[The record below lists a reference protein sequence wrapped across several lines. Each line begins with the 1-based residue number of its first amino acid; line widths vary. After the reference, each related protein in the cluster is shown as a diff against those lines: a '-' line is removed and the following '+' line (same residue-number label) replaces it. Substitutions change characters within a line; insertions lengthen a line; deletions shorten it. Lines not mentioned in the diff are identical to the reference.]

1 MKNISKIAAALT
13 AWLFILCMQ
22 HTHAQSP
29 KEKIKLL
36 IIDGQNN
43 HGNWPQ
49 TTQMM
54 KGYLEE
60 TGLFA
65 VDIATT
71 PPAGEDMQ
79 DFKPVFSNYK
89 VVLLNYNGDA
99 WPQTTNAA
107 FESFVK
113 NGGGV
118 VSVHAADN
126 AFPEWSE
133 FNKMIGLGGW
143 GNRSEKDGPYIYYD
157 EAGKRI
163 KDNSP
168 GVGGSH
174 GKFHAFQIVTRNKKH
189 PITKSLPEV
198 WMHNKD
204 ELYDRLRGPAENM
217 EVLATAY
224 SAKDQNGTGRNE
236 PIMMVIRYGKG
247 KIFHTTLGHANES
260 QQCVGFITYLQ
271 RGAEW
276 AATGRVTQK
285 VPADF
290 PGADKVS
297 IRSIAEGK

>member
-1 MKNISKIAAALT
+1 MSNISKIVAAL
-13 AWLFILCMQ
+13 AVCLCILGIQ
-22 HTHAQSP
+22 YAHAQTP
-29 KEKIKLL
+29 KEKINLL

-43 HGNWPQ
+43 HDNWPQ
-49 TTQMM
+49 TTRLM

-60 TGLFA
+60 TGLFT
-65 VDIATT
+65 VDVATT
-71 PPAGEDMQ
+71 APEGGDMSS
-79 DFKPVFSNYK
+79 FKPDFSRYR

-99 WPQTTNAA
+99 WPQETNNA
-107 FESFVK
+107 FEKFVRV
-113 NGGGV
+113 GGGV

-126 AFPEWSE
+126 AFPEWLD

-143 GNRSEKDGPYIYYD
+143 GNRNERNGPYVYYND
-157 EAGKRI
+157 AGRLVR
-163 KDNSP
+163 DSSA

-174 GKFHAFQIVTRNKKH
+174 GKFHAFKIVTRDKHH
-189 PITKSLPEV
+189 PITKGMPEV

-217 EVLATAY
+217 EILATAY

-236 PIMMVIRYGKG
+236 PMMMTITYGKG
-247 KIFHTTLGHANES
+247 RIFHTTLGHANES

-276 AATGRVTQK
+276 VATGKVTQK

-290 PGADKVS
+290 PAVDKVS
-297 IRSIAEGK
+297 VRD

>member
-1 MKNISKIAAALT
+1 MKKFGKKIIVLT
-13 AWLFILCMQ
+13 ASLFMLCMQ
-22 HTHAQSP
+22 NAHAQPP

-54 KGYLEE
+54 KGYLEQ
-60 TGLFA
+60 TGLFV

-71 PPAGEDMQ
+71 PAEGKNMG
-79 DFKPVFSNYK
+79 DFKPDFSNYK

-99 WPQTTNAA
+99 WPQNTNTA

-126 AFPEWSE
+126 AFPEWPE

-157 EAGKRI
+157 EAGKLV
-163 KDNSP
+163 KDDSP
-168 GVGGSH
+168 GAGGSH
-174 GKFHAFQIVTRNKKH
+174 GKFHAFKIVTRNKKH
-189 PITKSLPEV
+189 PITKGLPEV

-224 SAKDQNGTGRNE
+224 SAKDQSGTGRNE

-276 AATGRVTQK
+276 VATGKVTQK
-285 VPADF
+285 VPGDF

-297 IRSIAEGK
+297 MRR

>member
-1 MKNISKIAAALT
+1 
-13 AWLFILCMQ
+13 
-22 HTHAQSP
+22 
-29 KEKIKLL
+29 
-36 IIDGQNN
+36 
-43 HGNWPQ
+43 WPQ
-49 TTQMM
+49 TTRLM

-71 PPAGEDMQ
+71 PPEGKNMDG
-79 DFKPVFSNYK
+79 FKPVFSNYK

-99 WPQTTNAA
+99 WPQETNAA
-107 FESFVK
+107 FETFVK

-126 AFPEWSE
+126 AFPEWPE

-143 GNRSEKDGPYIYYD
+143 GNRNEKNGPYVYYND
-157 EAGKRI
+157 AGKLV
-163 KDNSP
+163 KDSSA

-174 GKFHAFQIVTRNKKH
+174 GKFHAFKIVTRDKHH
-189 PITKSLPEV
+189 PITSGMPEV
-198 WMHNKD
+198 WMHNED

-217 EVLATAY
+217 EILATAY

-236 PIMMVIRYGKG
+236 PMMMTITYGKG
-247 KIFHTTLGHANES
+247 RIFHTTLGHANES

-276 AATGRVTQK
+276 VATGKVTQK

-297 IRSIAEGK
+297 VRD

>member
-1 MKNISKIAAALT
+1 MKNNIAKIAAAL
-13 AWLFILCMQ
+13 AVCLCMLYMQ
-22 HTHAQSP
+22 STHAQSSR
-29 KEKIKLL
+29 EKIKLL

-43 HGNWPQ
+43 HNNWPQ

-60 TGLFA
+60 TGLFT

-71 PPAGEDMQ
+71 APEGGDMGT
-79 DFKPVFSNYK
+79 FKPDFSHYK

-126 AFPEWSE
+126 AFPEWPE
-133 FNKMIGLGGW
+133 FNKMIGLGEW
-143 GNRSEKDGPYIYYD
+143 GNQSEKDGPYIYYD
-157 EAGKRI
+157 EAGKLV
-163 KDNSP
+163 KDDSP

-174 GKFHAFQIVTRNKKH
+174 GKFHAFKIITRNKQH
-189 PITKSLPEV
+189 PITKGLPEV

-236 PIMMVIRYGKG
+236 PMMMVIKYGRG

-260 QQCVGFITYLQ
+260 QQCIGFITYLQ

-276 AATGRVTQK
+276 VATGRVTQK
-285 VPADF
+285 VPVGF
-290 PGADKVS
+290 PGPDKVS
-297 IRSIAEGK
+297 VRD

>member
-1 MKNISKIAAALT
+1 MNKFGEKIIFLIACLC
-13 AWLFILCMQ
+13 ILCMQ
-22 HTHAQSP
+22 YSHAQSP

-43 HGNWPQ
+43 HGNWAQ

-71 PPAGEDMQ
+71 PPEGGDME

-99 WPQTTNAA
+99 WPQTINAA

-126 AFPEWSE
+126 AFPEWPE

-157 EAGKRI
+157 EAGKLV
-163 KDNSP
+163 KDDSP

-174 GKFHAFQIVTRNKKH
+174 GKFHAFKIITRNKKH
-189 PITKSLPEV
+189 PITKGLPEV

-224 SAKDQNGTGRNE
+224 SAKDQSGTGRNE
-236 PIMMVIRYGKG
+236 PIMMAITYGRG

-260 QQCVGFITYLQ
+260 QQCIGFITYLQ

-276 AATGRVTQK
+276 VATGKVTQK
-285 VPADF
+285 VPAAF
-290 PGADKVS
+290 PGPDKIS
-297 IRSIAEGK
+297 IRP

>member
-1 MKNISKIAAALT
+1 MKNIAKIVVAL
-13 AWLFILCMQ
+13 AVCLCMLYMPG
-22 HTHAQSP
+22 THGQSSNG
-29 KEKIKLL
+29 KIKLL

-49 TTQMM
+49 TTQLM

-60 TGLFA
+60 TGLFV

-71 PPAGEDMQ
+71 APEGGNMEN
-79 DFKPVFSNYK
+79 FKPAFNQYK
-89 VVLLNYNGDA
+89 VVLLNYNGDV

-107 FESFVK
+107 FESFVRE
-113 NGGGV
+113 GGGV

-126 AFPEWSE
+126 AFPEWPE

-143 GNRSEKDGPYIYYD
+143 GNRSEKNGPYVYYD
-157 EAGKRI
+157 DAGKLV

-174 GKFHAFQIVTRNKKH
+174 GKFHAFKVVTRNKKH
-189 PITKSLPEV
+189 PITKGLPEV
-198 WMHNKD
+198 WMHNED

-224 SAKDQNGTGRNE
+224 SAKDKNGTGRNE
-236 PIMMVIRYGKG
+236 PMMMTISYGKG

-260 QQCVGFITYLQ
+260 QQCIGFITYLQ

-276 AATGRVTQK
+276 VATGKVTQK
-285 VPADF
+285 VPGNF
-290 PGADKVS
+290 PGPDKVS
-297 IRSIAEGK
+297 VRD

>member
-1 MKNISKIAAALT
+1 MKNIAKIVAAL
-13 AWLFILCMQ
+13 AVCLFILCVQ
-22 HTHAQSP
+22 YSHAQSQ

-43 HGNWPQ
+43 HGNWAQ

-60 TGLFA
+60 TDLFV

-71 PPAGEDMQ
+71 PPAGGNMEG
-79 DFKPVFSNYK
+79 FTPAFSRYK

-99 WPQTTNAA
+99 WPQQTNAA
-107 FESFVK
+107 FETFVK
-113 NGGGV
+113 DGGGV

-126 AFPEWSE
+126 AFPEWPE

-143 GNRSEKDGPYIYYD
+143 GNRTEKDGPYVYYD
-157 EAGKRI
+157 QTGKLV

-168 GVGGSH
+168 GTGGSH
-174 GKFHAFQIVTRNKKH
+174 GKFHAFKVVTRNKKH
-189 PITKSLPEV
+189 PITKGLPEV

-224 SAKDQNGTGRNE
+224 SAKDQGGTGRDE
-236 PIMMVIRYGKG
+236 PMMMVIRYGKG

-260 QQCVGFITYLQ
+260 QQCIGFITFLQ

-276 AATGRVTQK
+276 VATGKVTQK
-285 VPADF
+285 VPAAF
-290 PGADKVS
+290 PGPDKVS
-297 IRSIAEGK
+297 VRD

>member
-1 MKNISKIAAALT
+1 MKNIAKIVAVLT
-13 AWLFILCMQ
+13 VCLFILFMQ
-22 HTHAQSP
+22 QAYAQP
-29 KEKIKLL
+29 QKEKIKLL

-71 PPAGEDMQ
+71 PPEGKHMEG
-79 DFKPVFSNYK
+79 FKPAFSNYK

-99 WPQTTNAA
+99 WPQETNDA
-107 FESFVK
+107 FEAFVT

-126 AFPEWSE
+126 AFPEWPE

-143 GNRSEKDGPYIYYD
+143 GNRSEKDGPYVYYD
-157 EAGKRI
+157 EAGKQV
-163 KDNSP
+163 KDERP

-174 GKFHAFQIVTRNKKH
+174 GKFHAFKIVTRNKKH
-189 PITKSLPEV
+189 PITKGLPEV
-198 WMHNKD
+198 WMHSKD

-224 SAKDQNGTGRNE
+224 SATDQNGTGRNE
-236 PIMMVIRYGKG
+236 PIMMVIHYGKG

-260 QQCVGFITYLQ
+260 QQCVGFIAYLQ

-276 AATGRVTQK
+276 VATGKVTQK
-285 VPADF
+285 LPDDF
-290 PGADKVS
+290 PGPDKVS
-297 IRSIAEGK
+297 IRH

>member
-1 MKNISKIAAALT
+1 MKNNIAKIAAAL
-13 AWLFILCMQ
+13 AVCLCMLYMQ
-22 HTHAQSP
+22 STHAQSSR
-29 KEKIKLL
+29 EKIKLL

-43 HGNWPQ
+43 HNNWPQ

-60 TGLFA
+60 TGLFT
-65 VDIATT
+65 VHIATT
-71 PPAGEDMQ
+71 APEGGDMGT
-79 DFKPVFSNYK
+79 FKPDFSHYK

-126 AFPEWSE
+126 AFPEWPE

-157 EAGKRI
+157 EAGKLV
-163 KDNSP
+163 KDDSP

-174 GKFHAFQIVTRNKKH
+174 GKFHAFKIITRNKQH
-189 PITKSLPEV
+189 PITKGLPEV

-236 PIMMVIRYGKG
+236 PMMMVIKYGRG

-260 QQCVGFITYLQ
+260 QQCIGFITYLQ

-276 AATGRVTQK
+276 VATGRVTQK
-285 VPADF
+285 VPVGF
-290 PGADKVS
+290 PGPDKVS
-297 IRSIAEGK
+297 VRD

>member
-1 MKNISKIAAALT
+1 MKNNIAKIAAAL
-13 AWLFILCMQ
+13 AVCLCMLYMPG
-22 HTHAQSP
+22 THGQP
-29 KEKIKLL
+29 LNEKIKLL

-43 HGNWPQ
+43 HNNWPQ

-60 TGLFA
+60 TGLFT

-71 PPAGEDMQ
+71 APEGGDMGT
-79 DFKPVFSNYK
+79 FKPDFSHYK

-126 AFPEWSE
+126 AFPEWPE

-157 EAGKRI
+157 EAGKLV
-163 KDNSP
+163 KDDSP

-174 GKFHAFQIVTRNKKH
+174 GKFHAFKIITRNKQH
-189 PITKSLPEV
+189 PITKGLPEV

-236 PIMMVIRYGKG
+236 PMMMVIKYGRG

-260 QQCVGFITYLQ
+260 QQCIGFITYLQ

-276 AATGRVTQK
+276 VATGRVTQK
-285 VPADF
+285 VPVGF
-290 PGADKVS
+290 PGPDKVS
-297 IRSIAEGK
+297 VRD

>member
-1 MKNISKIAAALT
+1 MKNNIAKIAAAL
-13 AWLFILCMQ
+13 AVCLCMLYMQ
-22 HTHAQSP
+22 STHAQSSR
-29 KEKIKLL
+29 EKIKLL

-43 HGNWPQ
+43 HNNWPQ

-60 TGLFA
+60 TGLFT

-71 PPAGEDMQ
+71 APEGGDMGT
-79 DFKPVFSNYK
+79 FKPDFSHYK

-126 AFPEWSE
+126 AFPEWPE

-157 EAGKRI
+157 EAGKLV
-163 KDNSP
+163 KDDSP

-174 GKFHAFQIVTRNKKH
+174 GKFHAFKIITRNKQH
-189 PITKSLPEV
+189 PITKGLPEV

-236 PIMMVIRYGKG
+236 PMMMVIKYGKG

-260 QQCVGFITYLQ
+260 QQCIGFITYLQ

-276 AATGRVTQK
+276 VATGRVTQK
-285 VPADF
+285 VPVGF
-290 PGADKVS
+290 PGPDKVS
-297 IRSIAEGK
+297 VRD